1 MRIALYQGTTPI
13 PRLIRWQTRSKYS
26 HAAFLFD
33 DGRVVEALW
42 PKVVLAHSLGENH
55 PAGTKIDIFKFR
67 RPLNEFEKSHLEN
80 LALDDVGSPYDI
92 LGVLR
97 FLTRSKDY
105 DKDQSLFCSEQ
116 VYSRCE
122 LAGRPLLDRTEAWR
136 VPPDWIN
143 RSREL
148 LPDGPSRILV

>member
-13 PRLIRWQTRSKYS
+13 PRLIRWQTHSKYS

-42 PKVVLAHSLGENH
+42 PRVVLAHSLGENH
-55 PAGTKIDIFKFR
+55 PAGTQVDIFKFK
-67 RPLNEFEKSHLEN
+67 RPLDIFEQAHLEALV
-80 LALDDVGSPYDI
+80 LADVGSPYDI

-97 FLTRSKDY
+97 FITRSKSP
-105 DKDQSLFCSEQ
+105 KSRRLFCSEQ
-116 VYSRCE
+116 IYSRCE
-122 LAGRPLLDRTEAWR
+122 LAGRPLLARTEAWR

-148 LPDGPSRILV
+148 LPDGEFILK